1 MRLLYLHDGNYD
13 VVSIALKKGY
23 EVVAFNISDF
33 NYSWYPVNY
42 FDILWVNLSYKISA
56 FLNTEHIDYVV
67 DEILY
72 FYELKHWIIEF
83 PDERIH
89 NDICMWGV
97 PFVVINKLSNGKI
110 KKMRIY
116 NNVFKWEPKEDDI
129 YITHKQ
135 IVKEILYNIII

>member
-1 MRLLYLHDGNYD
+1 M
-13 VVSIALKKGY
+13 
-23 EVVAFNISDF
+23 
-33 NYSWYPVNY
+33 
-42 FDILWVNLSYKISA
+42 
-56 FLNTEHIDYVV
+56 YV
-67 DEILY
+67 
-72 FYELKHWIIEF
+72 LKHWIIEF
-83 PDERIH
+83 PDKRIH

-97 PFVVINKLSNGKI
+97 PFVIINKLSGGKI

>member
-1 MRLLYLHDGNYD
+1 MKILYLHDGSYD
-13 VVSIALKKGY
+13 VVSTALKRGF
-23 EVVAFNISDF
+23 EVVSFNIEDAH
-33 NYSWYPVNY
+33 YSWYPFNY
-42 FDILWVNLSYKISA
+42 FDISWVNLSCKISRT
-56 FLNTEHIDYVV
+56 LNTEHLDYVV

-72 FYELKHWIIEF
+72 YYELKHWIIEF
-83 PDERIH
+83 PDKRIH

-97 PFVVINKLSNGKI
+97 PFVVINKLSKGKM

-135 IVKEILYNIII
+135 IVNEIFENIV